1 MGAADPLDA
10 SFCDAM
16 DVIDAPEFT
25 VDCGLRWSDFDR
37 LGHLNQAVYHQL
49 LEQSRVML
57 LDQMRPAELE
67 RWEAFVLA
75 RIELD
80 YRREVP
86 AGTDKVVAT
95 SRVVRVGNSS
105 ITLAQEVR
113 FEDGTVAASGSCV
126 LVGWHA
132 RERKKR
138 VFGDAERTAYGA

>member
-1 MGAADPLDA
+1 
-10 SFCDAM
+10 M

-25 VDCGLRWSDFDR
+25 VECGLRWSDFDR

-57 LDQMRPAELE
+57 LDRMRPAELE

-75 RIELD
+75 HVELD

-86 AGTDKVVAT
+86 AGTEQVIA
-95 SRVVRVGNSS
+95 SARVIRVGTSS

-113 FEDGTVAASGSCV
+113 FTDATVAASGSCV

-132 RERKKR
+132 RERGKR
-138 VFGDAERTAYGA
+138 TFGEAERAAYGA